1 MSQVNILQAE
11 FKLCEARYF
20 LRQMKISPDKQTFL
34 FNLDAF
40 LSASRSVTFV
50 LRTEFSKDARFQEWY
65 DSKQQEM
72 QTDPLLKFFRD
83 MRNVTVKERAPDVM
97 AETHVSRVEIVRVT
111 DAGSLTKISA
121 DGREEVFH
129 LGSEK
134 VKSETKQPE
143 ESSVTRYFFVEKPE
157 EDIITLCS
165 LYADKLATIVEEAKR
180 IVV

>member
-1 MSQVNILQAE
+1 
-11 FKLCEARYF
+11 
-20 LRQMKISPDKQTFL
+20 MKTSPDKQTFL

-50 LRTEFSKDARFQEWY
+50 LQTEFSKDARFQEWY

-72 QTDPLLKFFRD
+72 QADPLLRFFRD
-83 MRNVTVKERAPDVM
+83 MRNVTVKEGAAEVT
-97 AETHVSRVEIVRVT
+97 AETHVSKVEIVGVA
-111 DAGSLTKISA
+111 DAGFLRKISA

-134 VKSETKQPE
+134 VESKTEQPE
-143 ESSVTRYFFVEKPE
+143 EIDITKYFFVEKPE

-165 LYADKLATIVEEAKR
+165 LYLEKLATIVEEAKR